1 MSDPA
6 PFTSG
11 PLDAEFVLIG
21 EAPGASEASRG
32 GAFTGPAGELLTS
45 LLSSAGIS
53 RNRCRF
59 ENVFQFHPTANDLK
73 PYISFNSRG
82 QAAETRTYLKYRD
95 ALKERL
101 SKTSANVIIPL
112 GNIAMYALTG
122 IHGIVKARG
131 SIYDSTL
138 LPGRKCIPTI
148 HPSAALRFGQ
158 ATKFLEGQRKKAVD
172 PYVYRYWIVN
182 DLKRALDNA
191 AFPERRLPKR
201 DLLVEPSMTDVRAFC
216 NAAHGQRIIAFDIEA
231 TRGEHSEVTHIALAL
246 SSTQAISIPLVQ
258 GQQDYW
264 PPDQEAEVWQLIAK
278 VLEDTSVTK
287 VAQNAVFDVS
297 FLYRRHEIIT
307 APIEDTMIATA
318 ILYPDFPAGLDF
330 LVSIYCNGEPY
341 YKDDGKQWMKNPF
354 GSENIFREYNAKDAA
369 VLLEILPQQLED
381 LDKIGNL
388 TAYNDQKRLVY
399 PLTYA
404 ASRGVL
410 MNLSKLGDLREQSD
424 KDIAAL
430 EKAWNAACRATVNP
444 NSAPQIQQYFY
455 TTLRH
460 KPYIRNGRITCDDK
474 ALKRLAAKGVDE
486 AKILL
491 KYRAATKL
499 KGTYLDMSF
508 DTDNRIRCA
517 YNPVGTE
524 QGRISSS
531 KNIFGTGGNQQNQP
545 PAMKALQ
552 VADPG
557 YILVNQ
563 DLGQA
568 ENRVVAYISG
578 EAAMIEAFEKK
589 IDIHRQ
595 TAAMIY
601 GVAMEDVSEEQRDWG
616 KRANHGLNYDLGYKS
631 FAMYYQIE
639 ATEANHIVER
649 YHAVYPGVRE
659 WHASIRD
666 ELNRNGRTLINCLGR
681 RRVFKGR
688 WNHDL
693 FKVAY
698 SYVPQSTVAAKM
710 NLDGVCYLYER
721 QDLFPEVEFLN
732 TVHDSI
738 QYQVPLAAGLW
749 RVVEIIKE
757 LKKSLERPLEWRGRT
772 FAVPV
777 DTELGFNFNKKTMLE
792 WKASTVESTDESRLA
807 EGLEQYVNGSARAA

>member
-1 MSDPA
+1 
-6 PFTSG
+6 
-11 PLDAEFVLIG
+11 
-21 EAPGASEASRG
+21 
-32 GAFTGPAGELLTS
+32 
-45 LLSSAGIS
+45 
-53 RNRCRF
+53 
-59 ENVFQFHPTANDLK
+59 
-73 PYISFNSRG
+73 
-82 QAAETRTYLKYRD
+82 
-95 ALKERL
+95 
-101 SKTSANVIIPL
+101 
-112 GNIAMYALTG
+112 
-122 IHGIVKARG
+122 
-131 SIYDSTL
+131 
-138 LPGRKCIPTI
+138 
-148 HPSAALRFGQ
+148 
-158 ATKFLEGQRKKAVD
+158 
-172 PYVYRYWIVN
+172 
-182 DLKRALDNA
+182 
-191 AFPERRLPKR
+191 
-201 DLLVEPSMTDVRAFC
+201 
-216 NAAHGQRIIAFDIEA
+216 
-231 TRGEHSEVTHIALAL
+231 
-246 SSTQAISIPLVQ
+246 
-258 GQQDYW
+258 
-264 PPDQEAEVWQLIAK
+264 
-278 VLEDTSVTK
+278 
-287 VAQNAVFDVS
+287 
-297 FLYRRHEIIT
+297 
-307 APIEDTMIATA
+307 
-318 ILYPDFPAGLDF
+318 
-330 LVSIYCNGEPY
+330 
-341 YKDDGKQWMKNPF
+341 
-354 GSENIFREYNAKDAA
+354 
-369 VLLEILPQQLED
+369 
-381 LDKIGNL
+381 
-388 TAYNDQKRLVY
+388 
-399 PLTYA
+399 
-404 ASRGVL
+404 

-517 YNPVGTE
+517 YNPVGTA

-531 KNIFGTGGNQQNQP
+531 KHIFGTGGNQQNQP

-807 EGLEQYVNGSARAA
+807 EGLEQYVNGSAQAA